1 MHSSPCVAPWSVIKQ
16 KKGFL
21 FFVSPPPP
29 FFFLSFWFFFFYA
42 RGSAVPPTTPTPA
55 PLRQWRG
62 RKAAAEKEARF
73 YSTVL
78 WGRAGYKRRDQCA
91 QFVCA
96 AAGGRCVCLLLAGW
110 RKVAKREWVSSAAN
124 SQLHALFNPRQ
135 KFQLFTHF
143 FPRTYLRWH
152 VCLFSGHRLLI
163 HSFFIDSFHYWRLF
177 WFLFFIFL
185 IYFFFDVLIFYPW
198 ISVCA

>member
-1 MHSSPCVAPWSVIKQ
+1 MY
-16 KKGFL
+16 
-21 FFVSPPPP
+21 PPPP

-42 RGSAVPPTTPTPA
+42 RGSAVPPTTPTPTPA

-110 RKVAKREWVSSAAN
+110 REVAKREWVSSAAN

-177 WFLFFIFL
+177 WFLFFMFL

>member
-21 FFVSPPPP
+21 FFVSPPPL
-29 FFFLSFWFFFFYA
+29 FFSFFLIFLFLRQRLSCA
-42 RGSAVPPTTPTPA
+42 PHHPTPA

-110 RKVAKREWVSSAAN
+110 REVAKREWVSSAAN

-177 WFLFFIFL
+177 WFLFFMFL